1 MSDPSGPLAAVE
13 QIEQFGD
20 DHLSDGQVEEV
31 VIKYKQAASACA
43 MVLIE
48 TSSHEQQAALNDALS
63 RIVEK
68 GRAAWRE
75 LPASQRVS
83 IGDVR
88 FGQTMVDR
96 AIADGDLPLAGYL
109 SIEYGRMLLAEGDAE
124 RAETAFRQA
133 VTLARE
139 VDADDPELVLLA
151 YVTLL
156 TALGPTEE
164 ALSLANELSLA
175 MIGRKELYHPMR
187 AANAVCIR
195 AVLELNYSLTHPAH
209 LNEAIQV
216 CQHAIT
222 FADNVCFHDKAQELQ
237 RAAAIA
243 LREAGR
249 VDEAEHWQALAD
261 QYDDWEPFDD
271 QQIPGHVHLWDKR
284 VDTSHLTR
292 PADEW

>member
-195 AVLELNYSLTHPAH
+195 AVLELNYSLTHPARGR
-209 LNEAIQV
+209 V
-216 CQHAIT
+216 VT
-222 FADNVCFHDKAQELQ
+222 RPRRVV
-237 RAAAIA
+237 RAPGIA
-243 LREAGR
+243 LHAGR
-249 VDEAEHWQALAD
+249 ARARFTATHAMAV
-261 QYDDWEPFDD
+261 
-271 QQIPGHVHLWDKR
+271 G
-284 VDTSHLTR
+284 LTDHSGGDCRCTPWFR
-292 PADEW
+292 PT